1 MERGTYVVVIACDK
15 IELVEA
21 SSECVELVVLNCN
34 SWWKNWSGRIVEVY
48 NCSSK
53 NPSLPRSNRLLEAIY
68 SVSTAETVIVWNC
81 NATVLGILL
90 GLLAKK
96 FGARLV
102 LVGDYP
108 STIARYA
115 DLVLSTSTSFSQ
127 LLSKLKCRSYSS
139 C

>member
-1 MERGTYVVVIACDK
+1 MGRETYVVVIACDK
-15 IELVEA
+15 IELVEG
-21 SSECVELVVLNCN
+21 SSECIELVALNCN
-34 SWWKNWSGRIVEVY
+34 DWWKNWSGRIVEVY

-68 SVSTAETVIVWNC
+68 SVSTAETVVVWNC
-81 NATVLGILL
+81 DTIVLGLML
-90 GLLAKK
+90 GFLAKK

-115 DLVLSTSTSFSQ
+115 DLVLSTPTSLSQ
-127 LLSKLKCRSYSS
+127 LLSELKRRSYSS